1 MRGETSRK
9 SMVRQSMF
17 ATTHLSAAALESM
30 GHCPSAADCSRAKY
44 LDWQKHPV
52 RVGQPCGHGLD
63 QPGSHGLALKAHA
76 ARGD

>member
-1 MRGETSRK
+1 
-9 SMVRQSMF
+9 MVRQSMF